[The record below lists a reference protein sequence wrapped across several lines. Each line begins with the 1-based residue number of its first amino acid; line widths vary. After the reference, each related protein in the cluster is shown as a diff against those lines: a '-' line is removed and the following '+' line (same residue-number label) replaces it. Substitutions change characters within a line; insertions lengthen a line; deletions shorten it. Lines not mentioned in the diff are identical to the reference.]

1 MSADDIEASKAPLMD
16 HLIEL
21 RSRLIKALLGFGIA
35 FIFCFFFAKQIYNVL
50 VWPFVWVAGAEN
62 SKFIYTALLE
72 YFITQLKLALFGAGF
87 ISFPIVATQIYK
99 FVAPGLYKHERG
111 AFLPYLIATPVF
123 FVLGSMLVY
132 FVVLPML
139 VRFSLGMQQLGG
151 PETAQIQLLPKVGE
165 YLSLMMSLIFAFG
178 IAFQLPVIL
187 TLLGRIGIIT
197 SQQLRD
203 KRRYFIVVAFIIAA
217 VLTPPDVL
225 SQASLAIPLLA
236 LYEGSIV
243 AVRIVEKRAA
253 ASASAAAP
261 PPPSPPPPAAG
272 VGAHSSCPGLA
283 RASTSF
289 TDPASRR
296 GWPGSCAKTRFAL
309 LSDHDAG
316 IAAMHDIKSIRDN
329 PAAFDA
335 ALKRRGL
342 EPLAASLLAIDEKR
356 RAAILASEQA
366 QARRN
371 SASKEIGDAKK
382 AKDEPRAAKLMAE
395 VAELKTTMPELEL
408 AAKAADEELAKE
420 LAAIP
425 NLPADDVP
433 EGADEHGNVQRH
445 VFGAKRNYAFTP
457 KPHDDL
463 GVTLGYMDFEAA
475 AKLSGARFVVLK
487 KGLAR
492 LERAIHR
499 R

>member
-1 MSADDIEASKAPLMD
+1 MSDDDIEASKAPLMD

-21 RSRLIKALLGFGIA
+21 RSRLIKALLGFGVA

-111 AFLPYLIATPVF
+111 AFLPYLIATPFF
-123 FVLGSMLVY
+123 FVMGSMLVY

-197 SQQLRD
+197 SKQLRD

-225 SQASLAIPLLA
+225 SQSSLAIPLLL
-236 LYEGSIV
+236 LYEGSII
-243 AVRIVEKRAA
+243 AVRNQAMASLAEKRIADPEEG
-253 ASASAAAP
+253 SVDP
-261 PPPSPPPPAAG
+261 Q
-272 VGAHSSCPGLA
+272 A
-283 RASTSF
+283 RPEELRLLEALLFASTEPLDQA
-289 TDPASRR
+289 TLAKRMPEGVDIKVALAQLQADYASRGVNLVR
-296 GWPGSCAKTRFAL
+296 VANKWTFRTAGDLAWLMTRESTETRR
-309 LSDHDAG
+309 LS
-316 IAAMHDIKSIRDN
+316 
-329 PAAFDA
+329 
-335 ALKRRGL
+335 
-342 EPLAASLLAIDEKR
+342 
-356 RAAILASEQA
+356 RAAIEMLAIIAYHQPVTRAEIEDIRGVITSKGTLDVLLETGWIRPRG
-366 QARRN
+366 RRKTPGRPLTFGTTEAFL
-371 SASKEIGDAKK
+371 SQFSLEALGDLPGLEELKGTGLLDSRLPSGFSVPTPSDDPTLRDDEDPLEIGD
-382 AKDEPRAAKLMAE
+382 
-395 VAELKTTMPELEL
+395 LEL
-408 AAKAADEELAKE
+408 ALAPAVEPEEGS
-420 LAAIP
+420 
-425 NLPADDVP
+425 
-433 EGADEHGNVQRH
+433 EG
-445 VFGAKRNYAFTP
+445 
-457 KPHDDL
+457 
-463 GVTLGYMDFEAA
+463 
-475 AKLSGARFVVLK
+475 
-487 KGLAR
+487 
-492 LERAIHR
+492 
-499 R
+499 